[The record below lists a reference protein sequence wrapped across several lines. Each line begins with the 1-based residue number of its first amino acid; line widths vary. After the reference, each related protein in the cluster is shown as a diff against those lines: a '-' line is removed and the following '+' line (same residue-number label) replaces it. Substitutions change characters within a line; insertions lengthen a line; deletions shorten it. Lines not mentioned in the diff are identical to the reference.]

1 MSLPILHS
9 IVGASVA
16 ALCYP
21 KNSLTKDWKFLLIA
35 ALIAV
40 SPDLDYLLVYG
51 LHMSYE
57 WHRSFT
63 HSIFFAPTIA
73 LLILLITRFSYLKLT
88 LVYCIVLLSHGILD
102 FLVSYEKGGVK
113 LLYPLSDKRF
123 EFETIK
129 MFERTT
135 NSWQEFINQ
144 ASLELIIF
152 APILLVLLAAR
163 EFTATESVIG
173 NGIRRLE
180 NKKAP

>member
-9 IVGASVA
+9 IVGVSIVV
-16 ALCYP
+16 LCYP
-21 KNSLTKDWKFLLIA
+21 RNSLTKDWKLLLFA

-57 WHRSFT
+57 YHRSFT
-63 HSIFFAPTIA
+63 HSVFVAPAIA
-73 LLILLITRFSYLKLT
+73 LLILIANRFSHVKLT
-88 LVYCIVLLSHGILD
+88 LVYTLVLLSHGILD
-102 FLVSYEKGGVK
+102 FLVSYEKDGVK

-123 EFETIK
+123 EFEMIE

-152 APILLVLLAAR
+152 TPILLILLLVR
-163 EFTATESVIG
+163 EFLLTESA
-173 NGIRRLE
+173 LE
-180 NKKAP
+180 SENY